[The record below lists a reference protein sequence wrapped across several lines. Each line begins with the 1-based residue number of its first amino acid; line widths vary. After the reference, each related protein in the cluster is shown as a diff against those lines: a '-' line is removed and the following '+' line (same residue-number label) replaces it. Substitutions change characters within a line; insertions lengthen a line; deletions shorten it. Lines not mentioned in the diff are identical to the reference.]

1 MSIEIT
7 RDTELRL
14 VAEAQRL
21 GISVDALV
29 ERLITERAA
38 LTYPAGPRPEL
49 PVWHLGGL
57 GTLHRRDLYDDVR

>member
-1 MSIEIT
+1 
-7 RDTELRL
+7 LRL

-38 LTYPAGPRPEL
+38 LTHRPQSRPGL
-49 PVWHLGGL
+49 PVWHLGGA
-57 GTLHRRDLYDDVR
+57 GALHRRDLYDDGR